1 MKDLTAIIDNAVTKG
16 YSVGWATD
24 VSEPY
29 FSYKNGVAY
38 VPDMDL
44 DQINAENKQTL
55 FTEPKRIKQSLRTCV
70 KKALTTFLQR
80 MITVCIS

>member
-1 MKDLTAIIDNAVTKG
+1 LGN
-16 YSVGWATD
+16 D

-38 VPDMDL
+38 VPDIDL

-55 FTEPKRIKQSLRTCV
+55 FTEPKKDKTITEDMRQ
-70 KKALTTFLQR
+70 KALTTFLQR